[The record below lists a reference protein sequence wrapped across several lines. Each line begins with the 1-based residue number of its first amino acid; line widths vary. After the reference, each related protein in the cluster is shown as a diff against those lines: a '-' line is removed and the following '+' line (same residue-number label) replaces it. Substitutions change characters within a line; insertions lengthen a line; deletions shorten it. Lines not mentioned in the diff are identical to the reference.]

1 MIPGNGMAGE
11 EVFIVGK
18 VDWSVVCVEVVLG
31 VALVDGMEMGI
42 GG

>member
-1 MIPGNGMAGE
+1 MAGE

-18 VDWSVVCVEVVLG
+18 VDWSVVCVEVVVG
-31 VALVDGMEMGI
+31 VVLVDGMGIGI